1 MFHCNYC
8 YLTLKYF
15 YSSFPAWRWIKINKI
30 RILKCFYSTTGRKR
44 WIKTLKNP
52 DWVCHNSC
60 MTGLNGQRATAFTG
74 KLFLSSAVSPK
85 PADPTFMIQNRLSE
99 TSVLKPAFKLDPGVW
114 AETLRFLLPRF
125 TDTSVTPGNH
135 RAVDKHLGHSWFL
148 KQVDTCWNII
158 TMVTLKWCYWWRLS
172 AVSFSWHQQASIDAA
187 AQQEWFAISVHAWLM
202 SPSLNRFRVNE
213 KQIWH
218 KCLLL
223 LTSKTLCL
231 CWSFTPAC
239 VLEVAL
245 QRLSQDVLHLL
256 DHLLDLQLHLFTL
269 VCKTNGRFEPTPLP
283 GLTCGAKLHWNT
295 NVTFYCILFASYRLW
310 CRILSEPL
318 LIFLHDGENTFH
330 LSCFYSETSGS
341 RGFLLSEMC
350 CPLVTDSYITS

>member
-15 YSSFPAWRWIKINKI
+15 YSSFPSWRWIKINNI

-52 DWVCHNSC
+52 DWICHNSC
-60 MTGLNGQRATAFTG
+60 MTGLNGQRATVFTG
-74 KLFLSSAVSPK
+74 KLFPSSAVSPK

-99 TSVLKPAFKLDPGVW
+99 MSVLKPAFKLDPGVW
-114 AETLRFLLPRF
+114 AETLRFFLPRF

-202 SPSLNRFRVNE
+202 SPSLNRFRVNK

-218 KCLLL
+218 KCFI
-223 LTSKTLCL
+223 TSHIKNIRI
-231 CWSFTPAC
+231 FMI
-239 VLEVAL
+239 VLK
-245 QRLSQDVLHLL
+245 LH
-256 DHLLDLQLHLFTL
+256 TS
-269 VCKTNGRFEPTPLP
+269 VRVRSSSAAALP
-283 GLTCGAKLHWNT
+283 GCSPSPGSPSGPAAPPLHTRLQNKRQVWAYA
-295 NVTFYCILFASYRLW
+295 VTWPHRWSEAPLKHECDILLHSVCILSSLMSYFIW
-310 CRILSEPL
+310 TFTDISPWWWKYVSSVML
-318 LIFLHDGENTFH
+318 LFWNIW
-330 LSCFYSETSGS
+330 
-341 RGFLLSEMC
+341 
-350 CPLVTDSYITS
+350 I